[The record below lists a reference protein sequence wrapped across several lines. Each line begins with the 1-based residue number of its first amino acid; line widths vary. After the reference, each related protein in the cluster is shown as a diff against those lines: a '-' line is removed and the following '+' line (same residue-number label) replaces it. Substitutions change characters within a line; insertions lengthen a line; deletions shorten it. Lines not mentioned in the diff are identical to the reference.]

1 MVVGEANG
9 LGALAF
15 ESPFD
20 GLHKYVGD
28 DPITLDINWVF
39 DPSHIVFVTALMVT
53 VGLGLTV
60 IVVEAHPPLKSPP
73 FRFLA

>member
-1 MVVGEANG
+1 MIVGEANG

-15 ESPFD
+15 ESPVD
-20 GLHKYVGD
+20 GLHKYVGEE
-28 DPITLDINWVF
+28 PLTLDINWVF